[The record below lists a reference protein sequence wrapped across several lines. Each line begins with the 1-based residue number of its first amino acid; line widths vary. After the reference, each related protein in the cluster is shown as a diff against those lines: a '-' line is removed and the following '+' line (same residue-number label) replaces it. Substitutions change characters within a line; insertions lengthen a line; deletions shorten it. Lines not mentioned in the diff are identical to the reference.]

1 MQDTYTDTSQWNETV
16 GQLRQNLEQPETL
29 QLIYELFNIT
39 HPQLCPDNNA
49 QAILI
54 NEPYKIIYPTY
65 VTHDRQGEDKTI
77 TYSLGV
83 LIPNPRGRTHHGED
97 MIGITQENLDFIGNQ
112 DLPDP
117 AFTATV
123 EGQTLLFYTTYNQS
137 VESTRAENRFKVD
150 DFMFF
155 SPLTM
160 VNLVSRDIRDS
171 RDRVSAADELPELVK
186 DINEAALEA
195 MAQLEAVEAALAK
208 MAEEALAANTP
219 LPSPRKQGMRFPL
232 PLAGEQ
238 PCLSC
243 G

>member
-16 GQLRQNLEQPETL
+16 GQLRQNLEQPETQL
-29 QLIYELFNIT
+29 LIYELFNIT
-39 HPQLCPDNNA
+39 HPQLCPDKNA

-65 VTHDRQGEDKTI
+65 VTHDRKGEDKTI

-83 LIPNPRGRTHHGED
+83 LIPNTEGRNHHGED

-171 RDRVSAADELPELVK
+171 KNRVSAAYELAELVK
-186 DINEAALEA
+186 DTNEAAFQA
-195 MAQLEAVEAALAK
+195 MAQLEELKAALAK
-208 MAEEALAANTP
+208 MAADGRE
-219 LPSPRKQGMRFPL
+219 G
-232 PLAGEQ
+232 AG
-238 PCLSC
+238 S
-243 G
+243 